1 MTTVSKIMTRDVKSL
16 APSDTVSMAAQA
28 MSELNVGSIPVCDGG
43 KLVGIVTDRDMV
55 VRALAKGMDATTTK
69 LADIMSSDVCTVNE
83 SDDVESILEEMSQS
97 QIRRLP
103 VVDAAG
109 ALVGIVSLG
118 DIATKS
124 VDEEADVGESL
135 AAISSPAQPD
145 RT

>member
-16 APSDTVSMAAQA
+16 APSDTASTAAKA
-28 MSELNVGSIPVCDGG
+28 MSEHNVGSIPVCEDG
-43 KLVGIVTDRDMV
+43 KLVGIVTDRDIV
-55 VRALAKGMDATTTK
+55 VRALGRGKDATATK
-69 LADIMSSDVCTVNE
+69 LADIMSSNVCTVKE

-103 VVDAAG
+103 VVDTAG

-124 VDEEADVGESL
+124 VDDEADVAESL

-145 RT
+145 RA